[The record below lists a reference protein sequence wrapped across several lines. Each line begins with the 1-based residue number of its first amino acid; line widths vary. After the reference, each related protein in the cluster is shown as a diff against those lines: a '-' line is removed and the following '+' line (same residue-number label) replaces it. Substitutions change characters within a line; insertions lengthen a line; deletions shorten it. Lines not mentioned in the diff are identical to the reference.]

1 MDKSFRAVGN
11 FGSAMSMASVL
22 RAELPEVFRRTHA
35 PCKVLAFKA
44 HVSKR
49 TIQGI
54 NRGEHAISAAALLD
68 LARVYP
74 PVRSLVMRLIG
85 AEPGEDAKLVS
96 EIANMIARAGK

>member
-22 RAELPEVFRRTHA
+22 RAELPEVLRRTHA
-35 PCKVLAFKA
+35 TCKVLAFKA

-49 TIQGI
+49 TIGGI

-68 LARVYP
+68 LAREYP
-74 PVRSLVMRLIG
+74 EVRALVMQLIG
-85 AEPGEDAKLVS
+85 ATESDPSKILNEIAKLVQG
-96 EIANMIARAGK
+96 RG